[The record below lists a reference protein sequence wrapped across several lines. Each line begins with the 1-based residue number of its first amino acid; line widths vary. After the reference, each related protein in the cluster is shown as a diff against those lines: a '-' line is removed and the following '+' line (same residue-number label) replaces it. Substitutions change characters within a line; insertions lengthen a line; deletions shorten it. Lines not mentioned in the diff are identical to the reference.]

1 VSCVVTAQAKKGR
14 SEGGGVTKKNI
25 IHETRAFA
33 NLKFL
38 LFLAD
43 SLTMIGDVISI
54 EGKLLMLPL
63 ESQIGHVLLF
73 C

>member
-1 VSCVVTAQAKKGR
+1 VSCVVSAQTKKGR
-14 SEGGGVTKKNI
+14 SEGGVTKKNI

-38 LFLAD
+38 LFLAGG
-43 SLTMIGDVISI
+43 LTMIGDVISI